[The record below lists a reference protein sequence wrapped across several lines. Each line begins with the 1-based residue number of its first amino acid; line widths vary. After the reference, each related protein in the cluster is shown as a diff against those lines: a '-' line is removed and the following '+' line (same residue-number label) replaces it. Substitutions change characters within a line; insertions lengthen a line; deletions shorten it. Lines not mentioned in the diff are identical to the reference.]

1 VPSDEARMTKRSSF
15 VMPPDLVDVAV
26 IVDILDRSP
35 KSLMQSSPMRRTW
48 PD

>member
-1 VPSDEARMTKRSSF
+1 
-15 VMPPDLVDVAV
+15 MPPVLTSVAA

-35 KSLMQSSPMRRTW
+35 KIVDAKLVPMRRTW